1 MASSGC
7 VSTLA
12 IAGGSRADTCP
23 SWANPIPSS
32 GVLSW
37 DKKEYESVSLSGSCC
52 RIQVLVTADDHV
64 TFPGLH
70 AKDVKRD
77 PGKNDREREKEKERG
92 RGGRREGR
100 ERESEHFNGSKC
112 LAPIVPKVQLFL
124 RLSCSLVICDRSVFF

>member
-23 SWANPIPSS
+23 SWANPIPPS

-70 AKDVKRD
+70 EKDVKRD
-77 PGKNDREREKEKERG
+77 PGQNDRERERKKRSGEGVGGERG
-92 RGGRREGR
+92 EK
-100 ERESEHFNGSKC
+100 GSI
-112 LAPIVPKVQLFL
+112 LMAVSAWLP
-124 RLSCSLVICDRSVFF
+124 